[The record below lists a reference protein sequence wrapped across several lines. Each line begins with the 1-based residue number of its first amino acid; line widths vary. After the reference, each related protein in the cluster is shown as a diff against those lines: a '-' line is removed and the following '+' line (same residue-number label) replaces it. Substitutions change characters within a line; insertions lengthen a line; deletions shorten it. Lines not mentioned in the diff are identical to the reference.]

1 MVVYRDLKLEN
12 FFLDSSFNVKIVD
25 FGNYIVVYVC
35 IFWELIV
42 LISFDIIF

>member
-35 IFWELIV
+35 IFGELY
-42 LISFDIIF
+42 